1 MNLVEKKLKAR
12 NPHSAFRN
20 YTVLLFVIICT
31 PAFAINFAEDLAQID
46 DQLKK
51 GEYKE
56 VLRLSDSIIQRAQKV
71 DNWHAKGRALIYS
84 AQASHSLGHAKEM
97 KDFIEKATAVFKA
110 HNDAAGLGRS
120 YYVHSFYY
128 LKNNNAEEMYRLL
141 EIGSGYAAQSTDSE
155 LHIRI
160 LTGLGLASWNLGKF
174 TESIEHL
181 DQAAKLA
188 QEKNQPHLLAIA
200 YENLAVSCSARG
212 DFQQALDYYRK
223 ALSIFEDEKNPHAIA
238 YVYGNM
244 GVTYERMG
252 DIENAMTLYEK
263 SLEIHK
269 RGDYRFGQGIQTEN
283 IAEAHHKLGHHDQAI
298 EYSLKALE
306 LVRNEGQWIRAQ
318 FLENLADRYLSMNN
332 LQQAEFYANQAT
344 KELTDKA
351 NTRLLLHN
359 YILMARLELQRKSP
373 KETLRWLDQATQLV
387 KDMGNFYDQGI
398 CEGLK
403 AQAYEELNQF
413 DQASDS
419 YQQAISLHEKIHS
432 YEFVHNWYA
441 ALAQLNI
448 KNGDEAAAIG
458 NFEKSLAAINTASDF
473 IAMDRFRVDLF
484 GESSRIYRSYASY
497 LAQRGK
503 HNEALVILEEGRARD
518 LRLRIA
524 QAQGLKNFSPEQTDL
539 LGQIHH
545 LQKQLSEAEIQPAS
559 TSALYTK
566 LQKTAVAYEQIRASD
581 NPRQHQLMEANNNT
595 LFVEYALQEDSLLV
609 FSYQNGK
616 SQFRAVNDAREI
628 QKLADKYLMQISDR
642 SKELDRSLGGQLY
655 KILLEPEL
663 KNKNDVNLVIIPDGN
678 LFRLPFS
685 TLITGKNH
693 FLVEDYSITYAP
705 SINLFSRL
713 QQESHSSS
721 NSVLA
726 LANSNFGEIKEI
738 KLPALPLASEEA
750 QYVSK
755 YGEASQFVINETE
768 KKIKNTDFTKY
779 EIVHFA
785 THTLIDEERPE
796 RSSIILKP
804 GNGEDGFFRATE
816 IYKLRIPSNMIVLS
830 SCRSGSGKAV
840 PGEGLL
846 GLSHAFFSAGAR
858 SLVMTYWNV
867 SDKTAKEFSERFYRN
882 LHDTSIAEALRKTQ
896 IQMIDKHPADW
907 AAFFV
912 EGDSAQK
919 LQLKRPWNHVLIPI
933 LLLII
938 VSAILVVIYL
948 NRERN
953 RIRTA
958 S

>member
-1 MNLVEKKLKAR
+1 MKFYLFLLVIL
-12 NPHSAFRN
+12 S
-20 YTVLLFVIICT
+20 T
-31 PAFAINFAEDLAQID
+31 PEFTKDLAKID

-51 GEYKE
+51 GEFKE
-56 VLRLSDSIIQRAQKV
+56 VLRLSDSVIQRSGN
-71 DNWHAKGRALIYS
+71 DWNAKGRALIYC

-97 KDFIEKATAVFKA
+97 KNFIEKATAVFKT
-110 HNDAAGLGRS
+110 HNDSAGLGRA

-128 LKNNNAEEMYRLL
+128 LKNNDAEEMYRLL
-141 EIGSGYAAQSTDSE
+141 EIASGYAAKSTDSE

-174 TESIEHL
+174 TESIKYL
-181 DQAAKLA
+181 DQAAKLS
-188 QEKNQPHLLAIA
+188 QKKNQTHLLALA
-200 YENLAVSCSARG
+200 YENLAVSYAARA
-212 DFQQALDYYRK
+212 DFQQALDYYGK
-223 ALSIFEDEKNPHAIA
+223 ALRIFEDEKNPHALA

-306 LVRNEGQWIRAQ
+306 LVRDEGQWIRAQ

-332 LQQAEFYANQAT
+332 LEQAEFYAHQAS

-351 NTRLLLHN
+351 NTRLQMHN
-359 YILMARLELQRKSP
+359 NMLMARLELQRKSP
-373 KETLRWLDQATQLV
+373 KESLRWSDQAILLV
-387 KDMGNFYDQGI
+387 KDMGDFYDLGI

-403 AQAYEELNQF
+403 AAAYEQLNEV
-413 DQASDS
+413 DQAADA
-419 YQQAISLHEKIHS
+419 YQQAISLHEKIHA

-448 KNGDEAAAIG
+448 KKSDDVAAVS
-458 NFEKSLAAINTASDF
+458 NFEKSLIAINTASDF
-473 IAMDRFRVDLF
+473 IAMDRFRIDLF

-503 HNEALVILEEGRARD
+503 HNEALMVLEEGRARD

-524 QAQGLKNFSPEQTDL
+524 QAQGLKNMSAEQTDL
-539 LGQIHH
+539 LGQIHQ
-545 LQKQLSEAEIQPAS
+545 LQKQITEAEIQPAS

-566 LQKTAVAYEQIRASD
+566 LQKTAIAYEHIRSSD
-581 NPRQHQLMEANNNT
+581 NKRQNQLMPTDNKT
-595 LFVEYALQEDSLLV
+595 LFVEYALQENSLVV
-609 FSYQNGK
+609 FSYENGNTG
-616 SQFRAVNDAREI
+616 FRVVNDAAKI
-628 QKLADKYLMQISDR
+628 QNSADTYLTQVSDH
-642 SKELDRSLGGQLY
+642 SKHLDRSLGQQLY
-655 KILLEPEL
+655 RTLLEPEL
-663 KNKNDVNLVIIPDGN
+663 KNKKNVNLVIIPDGF
-678 LFRLPFS
+678 LFHIPFS
-685 TLITGKNH
+685 VMVNSNDH
-693 FLVEDYSITYAP
+693 FLVEDHSITYAP

-721 NSVLA
+721 KRVLA
-726 LANSNFGEIKEI
+726 FANSNFNELKAI
-738 KLPALPLASEEA
+738 KLPDLPLASEEA
-750 QYVSK
+750 KYVSQ
-755 YGEASQFVINETE
+755 YGEDSQALLNENE
-768 KKIKNTDFTKY
+768 KNLKSTDFSNY

-796 RSSIILKP
+796 RSSIVFKP

-867 SDKTAKEFSERFYRN
+867 SDKTAQEFTQRFYRN
-882 LHDTSIAEALRKTQ
+882 LHSSSIADALRQTQ
-896 IQMIDKHPADW
+896 IELIHNHPSDW

-912 EGDSAQK
+912 EGDSTQK
-919 LQLKRPWNHVLIPI
+919 IQLKRPWNQTLVSILVLI
-933 LLLII
+933 LICF
-938 VSAILVVIYL
+938 VLVVIYL
-948 NRERN
+948 RRERN
-953 RIRTA
+953 RVRIT

>member
-1 MNLVEKKLKAR
+1 MRIAGFKFLLFFIHLVLTSSI
-12 NPHSAFRN
+12 SAFAN
-20 YTVLLFVIICT
+20 DFTK
-31 PAFAINFAEDLAQID
+31 DLQQID

-51 GEYKE
+51 GEFKE
-56 VLRLSDSIIQRAQKV
+56 VLHLSDSIIQRAAKEN
-71 DNWHAKGRALIYS
+71 NWKAKGRALIYK
-84 AQASHSLGHAKEM
+84 AQASHSLGQSKEM
-97 KDFIEKATAVFKA
+97 KDFIEQAIHVFKA
-110 HNDAAGLGRS
+110 HNDPAGLGLC
-120 YYVHSFYY
+120 YYVYSFYY
-128 LKNNNAEEMYRLL
+128 LHNNDAEEMYRLL
-141 EIGSGYAAQSTDSE
+141 EIGSRYAAQSTDSE
-155 LHIRI
+155 VHIRI
-160 LTGLGLASWNLGKF
+160 LTGLGLASWNLGRF

-181 DQAAKLA
+181 NQAAKLA
-188 QEKNQPHLLAIA
+188 EQNNQPHLLALA
-200 YENLAVSCSARG
+200 YENAAVSYAARA
-212 DFQQALDYYRK
+212 DFQQALEYYRK
-223 ALSIFEDEKNPHAIA
+223 ALAIFENEKNPHALA

-306 LVRNEGQWIRAQ
+306 LVRNEGQWVRAQ

-332 LQQAEFYANQAT
+332 LEQAEFYANQAS

-351 NTRLLLHN
+351 NTRLWLRN
-359 YILMARLELQRKSP
+359 YILMARLELQRKAPTES
-373 KETLRWLDQATQLV
+373 LHWLDKAILLV
-387 KDMGNFYDQGI
+387 KDMGDFYDLGI

-403 AQAYEELNQF
+403 AEAYKQLNQV
-413 DQASDS
+413 DEASTA

-448 KNGDEAAAIG
+448 RNGHDEATIS
-458 NFEKSLAAINTASDF
+458 NFEKSLNAINTASDF

-497 LAQRGK
+497 LAQRGR
-503 HNEALVILEEGRARD
+503 HNDALMVLEEGRARD

-524 QAQGLKNFSPEQTDL
+524 QAQGLKNLSAEQTDL
-539 LGQIHH
+539 LGQIHQ

-559 TSALYTK
+559 TLLLYTR
-566 LQKTAVAYEQIRASD
+566 LQKSAAAYEKFRNSDANARANELAQED
-581 NPRQHQLMEANNNT
+581 NNT
-595 LFVEYALQEDSLLV
+595 LFVEYALQENSLLV
-609 FSYQNGK
+609 FSYQNGNTG
-616 SQFRAVNDAREI
+616 FRVVTDAAKI
-628 QKLADKYLMQISDR
+628 GKLADTYLSQVSDR
-642 SKELDRSLGGQLY
+642 TKHLDRSLGQQLY
-655 KILLEPEL
+655 RTLLEPEL
-663 KNKNDVNLVIIPDGN
+663 KNKKNVSLVIIPDGF
-678 LFRLPFS
+678 LFRIPFS
-685 TLITGKNH
+685 VMVNSNDH
-693 FLVEDYSITYAP
+693 FLIEDNSITYAP

-713 QQESHSSS
+713 QHESHSSS
-721 NSVLA
+721 KRVLA
-726 LANSNFGEIKEI
+726 LANSNFSEIKAI

-750 QYVSK
+750 KYVSK
-755 YGEASQFVINETE
+755 YGEDSQVAIDETE
-768 KKIKNTDFTKY
+768 RKIKNTDFSKY
-779 EIVHFA
+779 EIIHFA

-796 RSSIILKP
+796 RSSIIFKP

-816 IYKLRIPSNMIVLS
+816 VYKLRIPSNMIVLS

-867 SDKTAKEFSERFYRN
+867 SDKTAQEFSKHFYRN
-882 LHDTSIAEALRKTQ
+882 LHDNSIAEALRKTQ
-896 IQMIDKHPADW
+896 IQLIQNHPADW

-919 LQLKRPWNHVLIPI
+919 LQLKRPWNQTLVPI
-933 LLLII
+933 FLLII
-938 VSAILVVIYL
+938 ISIVLVVIYL
-948 NRERN
+948 RRERK
-953 RIRTA
+953 RLPTA

>member
-1 MNLVEKKLKAR
+1 M
-12 NPHSAFRN
+12 
-20 YTVLLFVIICT
+20 IIST
-31 PAFAINFAEDLAQID
+31 AEFAKELGEID
-46 DQLKK
+46 DLLKK
-51 GEYKE
+51 GEFKE
-56 VLRLSDSIIQRAQKV
+56 VLRLSDSVIQRAEKV
-71 DNWHAKGRALIYS
+71 NDWNAKGRALIYS
-84 AQASHSLGHAKEM
+84 AQASHSLGHATEM
-97 KDFIEKATAVFKA
+97 KDFIKKATAVFKA

-128 LKNNNAEEMYRLL
+128 LKNNDAEEMYHLL
-141 EIGSGYAAQSTDSE
+141 EIASRYAAQSTDSE

-160 LTGLGLASWNLGKF
+160 LTGLGVASWNLGKF
-174 TESIEHL
+174 TESINHL

-188 QEKNQPHLLAIA
+188 QEKDQPHLLALA
-200 YENLAVSCSARG
+200 YENLAVSYAARA

-223 ALSIFEDEKNPHAIA
+223 ALAIFENEKNPHAMA

-252 DIENAMTLYEK
+252 DIESAMTLYEK

-283 IAEAHHKLGHHDQAI
+283 IAEAHHKLDHHDQAI

-318 FLENLADRYLSMNN
+318 FLENLADRYLSINN
-332 LQQAEFYANQAT
+332 LQQAEFYAHQAS

-351 NTRLLLHN
+351 NTRLLLRN

-373 KETLRWLDQATQLV
+373 NESLRWLDQAILLV
-387 KDMGNFYDQGI
+387 KDMGDFYDLGI

-403 AQAYEELNQF
+403 AEAYEQLNQF
-413 DQASDS
+413 DEASAS
-419 YQQAISLHEKIHS
+419 YQQAISLHEKIHA

-441 ALAQLNI
+441 SLAQLNI
-448 KNGDEAAAIG
+448 KNGDDAAAIS

-473 IAMDRFRVDLF
+473 LAMDRFRVDLF

-503 HNEALVILEEGRARD
+503 HDEALMVLEEGRARD

-524 QAQGLKNFSPEQTDL
+524 QAQGLKNLSAEQTDL
-539 LGQIHH
+539 LGQIHQ
-545 LQKQLSEAEIQPAS
+545 LQKQISEAEIQPAS
-559 TSALYTK
+559 TSTLYTR
-566 LQKTAVAYEQIRASD
+566 LQKSAASYEQLRTDTSTRK
-581 NPRQHQLMEANNNT
+581 NQLAQVDNNT
-595 LFVEYALQEDSLLV
+595 LFVEYALQENSLLV
-609 FSYQNGK
+609 FSYQNGNTG
-616 SQFRAVNDAREI
+616 FRVVNDAAKI
-628 QKLADKYLMQISDR
+628 GKLADTYLGQVSDR
-642 SKELDRSLGGQLY
+642 SKHLDRSLGQQLY
-655 KILLEPEL
+655 RILIEPEL
-663 KNKNDVNLVIIPDGN
+663 KNKNNLNLVIIPDGN

-685 TLITGKNH
+685 TLITSNDH

-713 QQESHSSS
+713 QHESHSSS
-721 NSVLA
+721 KRVLA
-726 LANSNFGEIKEI
+726 LANSNFSEIKAI

-750 QYVSK
+750 MYVSK
-755 YGEASQFVINETE
+755 YGEESKVAIDETE
-768 KKIKNTDFTKY
+768 SKLKNTDFTKY

-796 RSSIILKP
+796 RSSILFKP

-816 IYKLRIPSNMIVLS
+816 VYKLRIPSNMIVLS

-846 GLSHAFFSAGAR
+846 GLSHAFFSSGAR

-867 SDKTAKEFSERFYRN
+867 SDKTAQDFSKRFYNN
-882 LHDTSIAEALRKTQ
+882 LHDHSIAEALRQTQ
-896 IQMIDKHPADW
+896 IQLIQNHPADW

-919 LQLKRPWNHVLIPI
+919 LQLKKPWNQTLIPI

-938 VSAILVVIYL
+938 VSAVLVVIYL
-948 NRERN
+948 RCERN
-953 RIRTA
+953 RLQNA